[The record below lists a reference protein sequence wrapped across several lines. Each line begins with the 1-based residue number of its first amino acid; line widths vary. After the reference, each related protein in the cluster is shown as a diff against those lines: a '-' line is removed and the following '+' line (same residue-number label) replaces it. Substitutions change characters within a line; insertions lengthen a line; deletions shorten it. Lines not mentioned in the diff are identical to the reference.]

1 MISIS
6 RSPRPMLRR
15 ALVSLALAAV
25 PAAAPAQGRP
35 MTVPDLA
42 LARGVGDPRISP
54 DGRAVAYVV
63 STTDLAA
70 DRGRAEIVVSELAGG
85 GRRKVADGTHPRWS
99 PDGRSIAFLG
109 GSGEQRG
116 IWIVPAAGGEGRFV
130 ARIHSSDHFL
140 GHRAVKG
147 FAWSP
152 DGARIAFTSADPPGP
167 APASDVRAFDRI
179 LYKTRTGFTD
189 GRVTHL
195 YVVDAAGG
203 PARQLTRGRFDE
215 HSLAWSPDSRRLAF
229 ISNRSADPDANYW
242 DDVWTVDVE
251 SGRETQV
258 TRTVGT
264 EFTPAWSPDGR
275 SIAYLGNVR
284 AMNTK
289 DSSPEDTHV
298 YVIPAEGGAARV
310 LTSSVDRR
318 VSEFGWTPS
327 GREIV
332 FAAADRG
339 ANVVYGA
346 DVASAR
352 VRPLLAGDFQ
362 ARSVAMDR
370 AGGRMV
376 FVRTE
381 MDRPA
386 EVWTAAADG
395 SGARQVS
402 RENDEFARS
411 IALQDADSL
420 WVTSPDGTP
429 VQGWLMKPLGWRE
442 GGKYPLVLYIHGG
455 PHGMY
460 GYAFQPAFQLLA
472 ARGYGVLFLNPR
484 GSSGYGQRFSDG
496 TVMNWGGGDY
506 ADLMAG
512 VDAALARNAWI
523 DRDRMGVAGG
533 SYGGY
538 MTNWIVSQTPR
549 FKGAVAIASV
559 SNLVSF
565 YGTSLYT
572 DLVETEFNG
581 MPWDNYALLWQWS
594 PLAHVEGARTPTLF
608 LHGESD
614 HDVPITQAE
623 EMFMALR
630 KQGVPTQLVRYPGE
644 GHGVSGPRHVQDF
657 YGRILDWFDR
667 HVKGGGSAASAS
679 TDTP

>member
-1 MISIS
+1 MIPIS
-6 RSPRPMLRR
+6 RSPRR
-15 ALVSLALAAV
+15 ALRHALVLAALAAPSLAL
-25 PAAAPAQGRP
+25 AQGRP

-42 LARGVGDPRISP
+42 LARGVADPRISP
-54 DGRAVAYVV
+54 DGRSVAYVV

-70 DRGRAEIVVSELAGG
+70 DRGRAEIVVSDLAGG
-85 GRRKVADGTHPRWS
+85 GRRKVADGQHPRWS
-99 PDGRSIAFLG
+99 PDGRAIAFLG

-116 IWIVPAAGGEGRFV
+116 IWIVTAAGGEPRFL
-130 ARIHSSDHFL
+130 ARIHTSDHFL

-152 DGARIAFTSADPPGP
+152 DGARIAFTSADAAGP
-167 APASDVRAFDRI
+167 APESDVRAFDRI

-195 YVVDAAGG
+195 YVADVATGAV
-203 PARQLTRGRFDE
+203 RQLTRGRFDE

-242 DDVWTVDVE
+242 DDVWMIDVDT
-251 SGRETQV
+251 GRETQV

-264 EFTPAWSPDGR
+264 EFTPAFSPDGR

-298 YVIPAEGGAARV
+298 YVVPAGGGPARN
-310 LTSSVDRR
+310 LTASVDRR
-318 VSEFGWTPS
+318 VSEFGWTAG

-339 ANVVYGA
+339 ANVVHA
-346 DVASAR
+346 VEVASAR
-352 VRPLLAGDFQ
+352 ARPLLTGDFQ
-362 ARSVAMDR
+362 ARSVSMDR

-376 FVRTE
+376 FARQDMTH
-381 MDRPA
+381 PA

-402 RENDEFARS
+402 RENDEFVRTV
-411 IALQDADSL
+411 ALRGADSL
-420 WVTSPDGTP
+420 WTVSPDGTP

-442 GGKYPLVLYIHGG
+442 GRKYPLVLYIHGG

-460 GYAFQPAFQLLA
+460 GHAFQGAFQLLA

-523 DRDRMGVAGG
+523 DRERLGVAGG

-538 MTNWIVSQTPR
+538 MTNWIVSRTPR

-559 SNLVSF
+559 SNLISF

-608 LHGESD
+608 LHGELD

-630 KQGVPTQLVRYPGE
+630 KQGVPAQLVRYPGE

-667 HVKGGGSAASAS
+667 HVKGGGSTAS
-679 TDTP
+679 TAGEAP